1 MTGEEAEP
9 LKEPT
14 SEGSLTEPPVS
25 NSDPMDAQAL
35 ADRVRDRAAD
45 LFTSLEP
52 VGDHLVR
59 AEGMPDLLG
68 DALTVLRDKLGMDE
82 LLAVTVV
89 DRTDLVEGLSLVHHM
104 GPQTGG
110 AGPGAID
117 TLSSGRRGWYV
128 HRTRGAVIHV
138 PLAGR

>member
-9 LKEPT
+9 LEEPT
-14 SEGSLTEPPVS
+14 PEGPLTEPPVS
-25 NSDPMDAQAL
+25 DSDPMDAQVL

-45 LFTSLEP
+45 LFTSIEP

-59 AEGMPDLLG
+59 AEGMPALLG

-89 DRTDLVEGLSLVHHM
+89 DGVTV
-104 GPQTGG
+104 
-110 AGPGAID
+110 A
-117 TLSSGRRGWYV
+117 RRWDRCFVSTCSARRWRNWGCQPP
-128 HRTRGAVIHV
+128 V
-138 PLAGR
+138 P